1 LRSGT
6 IEQALEINRWIH
18 ASLGAIC
25 IVSGL
30 LALTAKKTPGRHPK
44 AGRIFVVSLGFS
56 FFAILVNIVVQK
68 NVFMLGIGW
77 LAVYAAADGWRALL
91 RFRGSLSP
99 APTAFDYVLGGTTTL
114 LSVGLL
120 AFGGQVFV
128 SSSNPMGLVCV
139 GFALLGGGL
148 VRGTWKRWK
157 APLSK
162 QQWLAV
168 HIGMMMGAFSAAVTA
183 FLAIQ
188 LSGHLGG
195 FEWVVWVAPTVLMS
209 RYGAYETKRRGLI
222 EPS

>member
-1 LRSGT
+1 
-6 IEQALEINRWIH
+6 
-18 ASLGAIC
+18 
-25 IVSGL
+25 
-30 LALTAKKTPGRHPK
+30 
-44 AGRIFVVSLGFS
+44 
-56 FFAILVNIVVQK
+56 
-68 NVFMLGIGW
+68 
-77 LAVYAAADGWRALL
+77 
-91 RFRGSLSP
+91 
-99 APTAFDYVLGGTTTL
+99 
-114 LSVGLL
+114 
-120 AFGGQVFV
+120 
-128 SSSNPMGLVCV
+128 LVCV